1 MPSRAQ
7 SVEQH
12 RGTVVK
18 MIGDGVHAS
27 FADPLD
33 ALRATLQLQLALEEP
48 GATGGIPLRVRCGLH
63 AGVDVRRDNDYYG
76 NAVNRA
82 ARIMSTAH
90 GGQILLSQTVVD
102 LVRDRLP
109 DGVSLRDLGAVRLR
123 DLTHP
128 EHVYQVVHSQL
139 RQQFPALRS
148 LESTPNN
155 LPQQLTSFIGRE
167 HELAQV
173 KKQLAETRL
182 LTVLGIGGLG
192 KSRLS
197 LQVARRGAGRLPGR
211 RVVRGTGA
219 RRRCA
224 PRPASGGRRC
234 SA

>member
-1 MPSRAQ
+1 
-7 SVEQH
+7 
-12 RGTVVK
+12 
-18 MIGDGVHAS
+18 
-27 FADPLD
+27 
-33 ALRATLQLQLALEEP
+33 
-48 GATGGIPLRVRCGLH
+48 
-63 AGVDVRRDNDYYG
+63 
-76 NAVNRA
+76 
-82 ARIMSTAH
+82 
-90 GGQILLSQTVVD
+90 SQTVVD
-102 LVRDRLP
+102 LVRGRLP

-173 KKQLAETRL
+173 RKQLAETRL

-197 LQVARRGAGRLPGR
+197 LQVAADVMDHYPDGVWFVELAPVTDARLVPQ
-211 RVVRGTGA
+211 VV
-219 RRRCA
+219 
-224 PRPASGGRRC
+224 ASVLG
-234 SA
+234 